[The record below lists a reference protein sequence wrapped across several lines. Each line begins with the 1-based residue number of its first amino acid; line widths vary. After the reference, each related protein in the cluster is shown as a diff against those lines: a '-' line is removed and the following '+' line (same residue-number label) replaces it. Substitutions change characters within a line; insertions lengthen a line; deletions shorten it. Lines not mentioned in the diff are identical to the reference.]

1 MVRAMHL
8 SVTIHT
14 GITRSEGIGL
24 IAKIGITAMAIR
36 SVTLLTQLWRFA
48 DQHGFV
54 HAAMG
59 IVAISAVVG
68 DGGMF
73 PQFRAAFFGMTAI
86 AIFINTHLLQ
96 A

>member
-1 MVRAMHL
+1 M
-8 SVTIHT
+8 TIR
-14 GITRSEGIGL
+14 GV
-24 IAKIGITAMAIR
+24 A
-36 SVTLLTQLWRFA
+36 LLTKLRRLT

-59 IVAISAVVG
+59 IVAIRTVVG

-73 PQFRAAFFGMTAI
+73 PQFRAAFFGVAAI
-86 AIFINTHLLQ
+86 AIFVDAHLLQ